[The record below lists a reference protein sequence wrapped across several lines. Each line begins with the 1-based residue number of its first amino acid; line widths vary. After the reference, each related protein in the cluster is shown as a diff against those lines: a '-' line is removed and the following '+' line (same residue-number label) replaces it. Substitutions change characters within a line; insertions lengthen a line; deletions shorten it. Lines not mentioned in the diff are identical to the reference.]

1 MAHKHSTLCGSF
13 DGLFKASRP
22 PNPLLTGG
30 PKQLFSSMSP
40 PAAKFLKSLINRLN
54 KRVLAALEA
63 KADVIW
69 PEKRGAKRIRYPLS
83 RWHTLPTETVFWEL
97 NSDDKNK
104 KTGHGL

>member
-1 MAHKHSTLCGSF
+1 MVF
-13 DGLFKASRP
+13 SRQAAP

-40 PAAKFLKSLINRLN
+40 PAAKFLKSLINRFN

-63 KADVIW
+63 KADVIC

-83 RWHTLPTETVFWEL
+83 RWHTLPPEAVFWDL
-97 NSDDKNK
+97 NSDHKNK